1 MPGRPMNPLV
11 DVMEVEKAYILGEMR
26 VQALCGVDLRVAH
39 GEFVTIMGASGS
51 GKSTLLHILGC
62 LDSPTSG
69 TYYLNGENISS
80 LDDMALSR
88 IRSTQIGI
96 VFQTFNLIPEYS
108 VLENVALPLFY
119 QGISEA
125 EANERAFQRLT
136 MVGLASR
143 VRHRP
148 KELSGGEM
156 QRTAIAR
163 ALTIDPLLI
172 LADEPTGNL
181 DSAASR
187 DILRLFS
194 NLHAGGTT
202 ILMVTHDPDV
212 AAFSQRVLQMRDGRL
227 L

>member
-1 MPGRPMNPLV
+1 MNPLV
-11 DVMEVEKAYILGEMR
+11 DVMGVEKAYVLGEMR
-26 VQALCGVDLRVAH
+26 VRALCGVDLRVTH

-69 TYYLNGENISS
+69 TYYLNGENISG

-125 EANERAFQRLT
+125 EANERALQRLT
-136 MVGLASR
+136 MVGLTNR
-143 VRHRP
+143 IRHRP

-181 DSAASR
+181 DSSTSR
-187 DILRLFS
+187 DILRLFA

>member
-1 MPGRPMNPLV
+1 MNPLV
-11 DVMEVEKAYILGEMR
+11 DLQGVEKVYTLGEMR
-26 VQALCGVDLRVAH
+26 VQALCGVDLKMTR
-39 GEFVTIMGASGS
+39 GEFITIMGASGS

-69 TYYLNGENISS
+69 TYCLNGENVSA

-96 VFQTFNLIPEYS
+96 VFQTFNLISEYS
-108 VLENVALPLFY
+108 VLENVALPLLY
-119 QGISEA
+119 QGVTEG
-125 EANERAFQRLT
+125 EANKRALERLAT
-136 MVGLASR
+136 VGLASR

-148 KELSGGEM
+148 RELSGGEM

-163 ALTIDPLLI
+163 ALAINPLLV

-181 DSAASR
+181 DSATGR
-187 DILRLFS
+187 DILHLFS
-194 NLHAGGTT
+194 DLHAEGTT

-212 AAFSQRVLQMRDGRL
+212 AASSQRVLQMRDGYL
-227 L
+227 K